1 MMEGTIASDKD
12 FIYAI
17 HEFTLHK
24 ITNDLDEIKLSVTPT
39 EIKTSFLVALP
50 DELMILDLEKSSI
63 VYYSKD
69 TLT

>member
-12 FIYAI
+12 FIYAF
-17 HEFTLHK
+17 HESILHK
-24 ITNDLDEIKLSVTPT
+24 ITNDLDEVKLSVTT
-39 EIKTSFLVALP
+39 NEIKPSFLVALP
-50 DELMILDLEKSSI
+50 DELMILDLEQSSI